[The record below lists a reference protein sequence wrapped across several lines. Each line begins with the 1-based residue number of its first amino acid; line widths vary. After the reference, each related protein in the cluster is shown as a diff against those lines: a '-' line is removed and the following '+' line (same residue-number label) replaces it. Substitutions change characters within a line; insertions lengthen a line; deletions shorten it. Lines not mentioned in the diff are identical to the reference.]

1 MKSNILKTVL
11 VIAALSSTS
20 FAQAQVDLTN
30 DYEHQEAKIEAAA
43 FDQVTHM
50 KKELDS
56 IFNKISDLQEEVG
69 ITVDDSQGVIK
80 ALGEKMDM
88 TDELRVDLVMLAA
101 EMQKQS
107 GADLFESNAKA
118 NAIMKQARKHLVE
131 AKKLAKLV
139 K

>member
-1 MKSNILKTVL
+1 MKANILKTVL
-11 VIAALSSTS
+11 VVLALSSTS
-20 FAQAQVDLTN
+20 FAQAQIDLSN
-30 DYEHQEAKIEAAA
+30 DYEHQEAKVEASAYN
-43 FDQVTHM
+43 QVTHM

-56 IFNKISDLQEEVG
+56 IYKKISDLQEDVG
-69 ITVDDSQGVIK
+69 ITAEDSQGVIK

-88 TDELRVDLVMLAA
+88 TDELRTDFVMVAA

-107 GADLFESNAKA
+107 GSALFESYGQADK
-118 NAIMKQARKHLVE
+118 IIKQARKHLVE